1 MNGLKTKHG
10 KAEPNN
16 GTNFLNKIAI
26 VIQGPSNYV
35 EEVKITWKG
44 FDLIFSTWKG
54 SEDKYNK
61 NDVVIFNEEPTI
73 SGPFNFNFQRISSY
87 NGLLKAKELGY
98 THALKIRSDYLPTN
112 SQKFIELLD
121 FNKMNFLLW
130 HYTSFLWLDFPTLNG
145 YFTDHFSFGPIDYML
160 EMWDIKDVFCHSPE
174 IMVTWNYISKLKD
187 KIEVNYI
194 ITNLNKDNDLFYL
207 KQNAKSPTQFGFNNL
222 KNFDNRKLYGRYE
235 SVFQSMPEYK
245 KTPKET
251 KKFMNEKY
259 LNFLTYYTKL
269 PKITI
274 LNYNNRNLTNILY
287 PKEKLEIISNKN
299 DITGDYI
306 ILSNNI
312 ITSATLLIEYF
323 NKENIYYSNTY
334 NVNPNPGN
342 SRNSTLLTKEEFI
355 KIN

>member
-1 MNGLKTKHG
+1 
-10 KAEPNN
+10 
-16 GTNFLNKIAI
+16 
-26 VIQGPSNYV
+26 
-35 EEVKITWKG
+35 
-44 FDLIFSTWKG
+44 
-54 SEDKYNK
+54 
-61 NDVVIFNEEPTI
+61 
-73 SGPFNFNFQRISSY
+73 
-87 NGLLKAKELGY
+87 
-98 THALKIRSDYLPTN
+98 
-112 SQKFIELLD
+112 
-121 FNKMNFLLW
+121 
-130 HYTSFLWLDFPTLNG
+130 
-145 YFTDHFSFGPIDYML
+145 
-160 EMWDIKDVFCHSPE
+160 
-174 IMVTWNYISKLKD
+174 
-187 KIEVNYI
+187 
-194 ITNLNKDNDLFYL
+194 
-207 KQNAKSPTQFGFNNL
+207 
-222 KNFDNRKLYGRYE
+222 
-235 SVFQSMPEYK
+235 
-245 KTPKET
+245 
-251 KKFMNEKY
+251 MNEKY